1 MVMSN
6 SPHPCSSM
14 RNGGFLN
21 AVRLS
26 VRRDSLCV
34 RSTLTLLIL
43 VEGWVQIVDSF
54 LVDGGQNLVALV
66 IQQPDLD
73 IP

>member
-1 MVMSN
+1 
-6 SPHPCSSM
+6 M